1 MTVAATTSAAA
12 QNSAEPTARV
22 PKKSMGQEDFLK
34 LITVQLANQ
43 DPLKP
48 MEDTDFMAQMAQFTS
63 LEQSSQMARDLVS
76 LRTDFARQSA
86 ASLLGREAT
95 VTTADGEI
103 TGPVENVDYTLDT
116 TRVTIGGVTYPLD
129 KVVRVAP
136 LPVAAPATEPAA

>member
-1 MTVAATTSAAA
+1 MTVAAATTAATAPNTTDAAA
-12 QNSAEPTARV
+12 RN

-76 LRTDFARQSA
+76 LRADFARQSA

-95 VTTADGEI
+95 VSTADGEL
-103 TGPVENVDYTLDT
+103 TGPVESVDYTLDT

-129 KVVRVAP
+129 RVVRVAP
-136 LPVAAPATEPAA
+136 LPLPAAEPSA